1 MQPAH
6 NLYLVICTTIDICK
20 MLKFDSWCKIC
31 FGNVY
36 LLQKLFLK
44 INGILII
51 GFWRRILEDKWL
63 KNGSSQKDLTHRF
76 KFSWI
81 HPEGHK
87 PDRASIVRNDTP

>member
-1 MQPAH
+1 
-6 NLYLVICTTIDICK
+6 

-63 KNGSSQKDLTHRF
+63 KK
-76 KFSWI
+76 WI
-81 HPEGHK
+81 KSKRLDP
-87 PDRASIVRNDTP
+87 SV